1 MPQEANSVP
10 VNDPAALAELERV
23 ESLQQRARQ
32 AEQEIRRLLEPIREE
47 LSALVLEH
55 DRLYYE
61 ALATRQKFFQLAK
74 QAYFALR
81 THGSLR
87 YEKRGQEVHVLWD
100 DTGPRFSAVD
110 GGDLPTL
117 HSFEARRA
125 GRRTSDL
132 MHWLS

>member
-10 VNDPAALAELERV
+10 VNDPTALAELKRL
-23 ESLQQRARQ
+23 ESLQQGGLQ
-32 AEQEIRRLLEPIREE
+32 AAQEIRRLLEPIREE

-61 ALATRQKFFQLAK
+61 ALAARQKFFQLAK
-74 QAYFALR
+74 QTHPALR
-81 THGSLR
+81 AHGSLR

-117 HSFEARRA
+117 HPFEARQA
-125 GRRTSDL
+125 GRRASDL